1 MNVVAFPSQAAL
13 YQPIGHFIRLG
24 DSGYKKN
31 AELHAQNLLRAKRFV
46 VNGSRIGFQREDI
59 RMLREGGAEV
69 VLDPRTV
76 ELGSAKYCGG
86 DAAKAPWA
94 LADGSVLTQ
103 DLRVPGHIFDLY
115 GRVARCAVDLQV
127 DTVLGPSSLVTGGDF
142 KTAFNIDRAACLAM
156 RSTLDANGG
165 KEIALDYLLAVRLI
179 DLTDEKRRLELMAGL
194 SDLPFENLWL
204 RIATSGGTAGP
215 MTAQRLIKVLSAIHN
230 IGRPIILDY
239 TGGLTGEALISMN
252 VVSGVAHGIGER
264 GSFNV
269 SGWDKAPRK
278 LNEDEERKGGRAA
291 RVDVPVF
298 GRSFTIPEMETLLS
312 AKGAKSL
319 LVPTDKRI
327 LPDGPSDLRSD
338 VRRLNA
344 LEAERRIDVIETTP
358 TVKRP
363 EAFAEVRM
371 KEAEQAARKAA
382 RLMPSAKVAVENKID
397 AHKLRARLAENAA
410 TIGKLRDVYVAQ
422 AEERRERGNIA
433 RAVSPPRHATPYS
446 DTGS

>member
-1 MNVVAFPSQAAL
+1 MNVVTFPSQAAL

-31 AELHAQNLLRAKRFV
+31 AELHARSLLKAKRFV

-86 DAAKAPWA
+86 EAAKAPWA
-94 LADGSVLTQ
+94 MEDGSALPQ
-103 DLRVPGHIFDLY
+103 KFRAAGHVFDLH
-115 GRVARCAVDLQV
+115 GRIARCAVDHQV
-127 DTVLGPSSLVTGGDF
+127 DAVLSPTNLVSGDAF
-142 KTAFNIDRAACLAM
+142 KTPFDIDRAACLAM
-156 RSTLDANGG
+156 RSALDANGG
-165 KEIALDYLLAVRLI
+165 REIALDYLLVVRLT

-215 MTAQRLIKVLSAIHN
+215 LTAQRLIKVLSAMHN

-239 TGGLTGEALISMN
+239 AGGLTGEALISMN

-264 GSFNV
+264 GSFNT
-269 SGWDKAPRK
+269 SGWNKAPRK
-278 LNEDEERKGGRAA
+278 PEEDEERQGGRAS
-291 RVDVPVF
+291 RVDVQVL
-298 GRSFTIPEMETLLS
+298 GRSFTIPEVETLLS

-319 LVPTDKRI
+319 LIPTDKHI
-327 LPDGPSDLRSD
+327 LPNGPSDLRSD

-344 LEAERRIDVIETTP
+344 LEAERRMDVIETTP
-358 TVKRP
+358 TLKRP

-371 KEAEQAARKAA
+371 KEADQAARKAA
-382 RLMPSAKVAVENKID
+382 RLTPSAKVADDNKVD
-397 AHKLRARLAENAA
+397 LDKLRARLAENAG

-422 AEERRERGNIA
+422 AQERRERGDIA

-446 DTGS
+446 ETGS

>member
-1 MNVVAFPSQAAL
+1 MNVVAFPSQVAL

-31 AELHAQNLLRAKRFV
+31 AELHAQNLLKAKRFV
-46 VNGSRIGFQREDI
+46 VNGSRISHQREDI

-76 ELGSAKYCGG
+76 ELGSPKYCAG

-94 LADGSVLTQ
+94 VEDGTILTP
-103 DLRVPGHIFDLY
+103 DLRAPGHIFDLY
-115 GRVARCAVDLQV
+115 GRIARCAVDHQV
-127 DTVLGPSSLVTGGDF
+127 DAVLSPSSLVTGDGF
-142 KTAFNIDRAACLAM
+142 KTAFDIDRAACLAM
-156 RSTLDANGG
+156 RSALDASGG
-165 KEIALDYLLAVRLI
+165 KEIAIDYLLVVCLT
-179 DLTDEKRRLELMAGL
+179 DLTEEKRRFELIAGL

-215 MTAQRLIKVLSAIHN
+215 LTAQRLFKVLSAIHN
-230 IGRPIILDY
+230 VGRPIILDY

-269 SGWDKAPRK
+269 SGWNKPPR
-278 LNEDEERKGGRAA
+278 LPDEDEERQGGRAS
-291 RVDVPVF
+291 RVDVSVF

-319 LVPTDKRI
+319 LIPTDKLT
-327 LPDGPSDLRSD
+327 LPNGPSDLRSD

-344 LEAERRIDVIETTP
+344 LEAEKRINVIETTP

-363 EAFAEVRM
+363 EFFAEVRM
-371 KEAEQAARKAA
+371 KEAELAARKAA
-382 RLMPSAKVAVENKID
+382 RLRPDAKVASENKID
-397 AHKLRARLAENAA
+397 VVKLCARLADNAGK
-410 TIGKLRDVYVAQ
+410 IGKLRDVYVAQ
-422 AEERRERGNIA
+422 AEERQERGDIA
-433 RAVSPPRHATPYS
+433 RAVSPPRHATPYFK
-446 DTGS
+446 TGS

>member
-1 MNVVAFPSQAAL
+1 MNVVTFPSQAVL

-31 AELHAQNLLRAKRFV
+31 AELHAQNLLKAKRFV
-46 VNGSRIGFQREDI
+46 VNGSRIGYQREDI

-76 ELGSAKYCGG
+76 ELGSLKYCGG

-94 LADGSVLTQ
+94 LEDGSVLTL

-115 GRVARCAVDLQV
+115 GRIARCAVDHQV
-127 DTVLGPSSLVTGGDF
+127 DAVLSPSNLVTGNGF
-142 KTAFNIDRAACLAM
+142 KAAFDIDRAACLAM
-156 RSTLDANGG
+156 RSALDANGG
-165 KEIALDYLLAVRLI
+165 KEIAIDYLLVARLT
-179 DLTDEKRRLELMAGL
+179 DLTDEKRRLELISGL
-194 SDLPFENLWL
+194 VDLPFENLWL
-204 RIATSGGTAGP
+204 RIATSSGTAGP
-215 MTAQRLIKVLSAIHN
+215 LTAQRLIKVLSAIHN
-230 IGRPIILDY
+230 IGKPIILDY

-252 VVSGVAHGIGER
+252 LVSGVAHGIGR
-264 GSFNV
+264 HSSFDV
-269 SGWDKAPRK
+269 GGWNRPPRK
-278 LNEDEERKGGRAA
+278 PDPEEKRQGGQAV

-327 LPDGPSDLRSD
+327 LPNGPSDLRSD
-338 VRRLNA
+338 ARRLNA
-344 LEAERRIDVIETTP
+344 LEVEKWINVIETTP

-363 EAFAEVRM
+363 ESFAEVRM
-371 KEAEQAARKAA
+371 KEADQAARKAA
-382 RLMPSAKVAVENKID
+382 RLTPNAKVVTDNKVDID
-397 AHKLRARLAENAA
+397 KLRARLADNAG

-422 AEERRERGNIA
+422 AEERQERGDIA
-433 RAVSPPRHATPYS
+433 RAVSPPRHATLYS
-446 DTGS
+446 ETGS